1 MPISL
6 VAAVAKNG
14 CIGKNGGI
22 PWKIPGEQL
31 VLKELTIG
39 KVVIMGRKTWESIPE
54 KYRPLAERT
63 NVVVTRQPNHPLP
76 PGVEAY
82 STIQAAIQAHTAEQI
97 CIIGGAELY
106 KTTIDLA
113 DTLFITHINEE
124 VEGDTFFPTID
135 PAIWEEAEHQTYP
148 QFHLITYRRRA
159 I

>member
-14 CIGKNGGI
+14 CIGKNGCI

-31 VLKELTIG
+31 IFKQLTIG

-63 NVVVTRQPNHPLP
+63 NVVITRQADYPLP
-76 PGVEAY
+76 PSVEAY
-82 STIQAAIQAHTAEQI
+82 STIQAAIQAHTTEQI

-135 PAIWEEAEHQTYP
+135 PAI
-148 QFHLITYRRRA
+148 
-159 I
+159 

>member
-31 VLKELTIG
+31 FFKELTTG
-39 KVVIMGRKTWESIPE
+39 NVVIMGRKTWESIPE

-63 NVVVTRQPNHPLP
+63 NVVITRQTDYPLP

-82 STIQAAIQAHTAEQI
+82 SDIQSAIQAHVTKQI

-106 KTTIDLA
+106 RATIDLA
-113 DTLFITHINEE
+113 DTLFITHIDEE
-124 VEGDTFFPTID
+124 VAGDTFFPVID
-135 PAIWEEAEHQTYP
+135 LAIWEEAEHQTYP
-148 QFHLITYRRRA
+148 QFRFVTYRRRTF
-159 I
+159 